1 MKVKYFFSF
10 KEDDRKSMNIL
21 GNLILNGLKKFKNIK
36 TSFFV
41 PKIKFNFFLFSN
53 LIQMRFE
60 RFISYPLQTINIK
73 HVDIAHVIDH
83 GYCHLFHFL
92 NAKFKIITFNDLI
105 PILFEKKF
113 NKSNMLL
120 KFSLSFISKYDHIIS
135 ISQQSKYDLVKY
147 KKINP
152 QKISVV
158 YPPVDE
164 TLFNLKKINKLKVF
178 KKYNLPHNAKK
189 VIVFDSI
196 FYKNFEFSLKIFKK
210 LLKLNENI
218 ILIKIGNFKDITNEA
233 SHNKIYQLKPNTRSD
248 MSELYKSCD
257 LLFFPSLYEGYGIP
271 CIEAMKCGLPV
282 VSSNRGSLKEIVHK
296 KNFFK
301 LNNER
306 EIIQHIDKLLTNKKF
321 FVLNKK
327 ISINQS
333 KKFKEKDYYLNI
345 LKIYKRIINKNKN
358 KLS

>member
-1 MKVKYFFSF
+1 MKVKYYFSF
-10 KEDDRKSMNIL
+10 KEEDRKSMDIL

-36 TSFFV
+36 TSFFL

-60 RFISYPLQTINIK
+60 RFISYPLQIINIK
-73 HVDIAHVIDH
+73 HVDIAHIIDH

-113 NKSNMLL
+113 NKNSILL
-120 KFSLSFISKYDHIIS
+120 KFSLLFISKYDHIIS
-135 ISQQSKYDLVKY
+135 ISQQSKNDLIKY

-152 QKISVV
+152 HKISVV
-158 YPPVDE
+158 YPPVE
-164 TLFNLKKINKLKVF
+164 ESIFNLKKINKLKVY

-189 VIVFDSI
+189 IIVFDRI
-196 FYKNFEFSLKIFKK
+196 FYKNFVFSLKIFKK

-218 ILIKIGNFKDITNEA
+218 ILIKIGNFKDLTNEIC
-233 SHNKIYQLKPNTRSD
+233 HNKIYQLNPNSRSD

-257 LLFFPSLYEGYGIP
+257 LLLFPSLYEGYGLP

-282 VSSNRGSLKEIVHK
+282 ISSNKGSLKEIVHK

-301 LNNER
+301 LNNEKK
-306 EIIQHIDKLLTNKKF
+306 IIQHIHKLLTNKKF
-321 FVLNKK
+321 LALNKK

-345 LKIYKRIINKNKN
+345 LKIYNRIINKDKN